1 MLIKHEGREN
11 REEYSMQTERHE
23 KGSEIAGTSVNQRGN
38 NNNKASELSR
48 NTGYEGKHR
57 DELEE

>member
-1 MLIKHEGREN
+1 
-11 REEYSMQTERHE
+11 MQTERHE